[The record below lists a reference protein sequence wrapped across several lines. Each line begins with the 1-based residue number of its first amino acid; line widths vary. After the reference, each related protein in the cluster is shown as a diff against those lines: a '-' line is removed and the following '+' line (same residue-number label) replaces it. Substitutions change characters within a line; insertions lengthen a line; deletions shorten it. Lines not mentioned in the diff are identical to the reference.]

1 MRTIYFITGN
11 KGKLK
16 EAKSMLSKINVNVI
30 QNNLGYPEIQADSL
44 EDVASFGA
52 KYIQKKI
59 DSTFILE
66 DAGLFIENLNGF
78 PGVYSAY
85 VFYTIG
91 CNGILKLLDGVDID
105 IRIARF
111 KSVLT
116 YVEPDKKPRFLS
128 GECHGKI
135 STLEKGNQGFGYD
148 PIFIPNGKTKTFA
161 QMDTKEKNRISHR
174 GKSFKKLLRLLK
186 DKWIITFYY
195 LVAIF

>member
-11 KGKLK
+11 MGKFE
-16 EAKSMLSKINVNVI
+16 EAKSMLSKVNVRLI

-85 VFYTIG
+85 VFYSIG
-91 CNGILKLLDGVDID
+91 CSGILKLLDGVDTD
-105 IRIARF
+105 LRIARF

-116 YVEPDKKPRFLS
+116 LVEPDKKPRFLI
-128 GECHGKI
+128 GECGGKI
-135 STLEKGNQGFGYD
+135 STLEMGNQGFGYD
-148 PIFIPNGKTKTFA
+148 PIFLPNGKTKTFA
-161 QMDTKEKNRISHR
+161 QMDIKEKNRISHR
-174 GKSFKKLLRLLK
+174 GKSLKKLISLLK
-186 DKWIITFYY
+186 DI
-195 LVAIF
+195 